1 MTSDTINKLNIHAD
15 AFNKVRNLLN
25 ECDRRHFLAKTAMQ
39 FGYGAISI
47 LSRRTGV
54 AISTIR
60 RGIAELT
67 SQESPCGSRIRCA
80 GAGRKPVEQLYP
92 DIIEMTKEIL
102 EDETYGSPE
111 GRKWTSCSL
120 RKISNGIGSKRHL
133 RGKEHGTANHKGP
146 WL

>member
-15 AFNKVRNLLN
+15 AFNKVLNLLN

-39 FGYGAISI
+39 FGYGAISL
-47 LSRRTGV
+47 LSQRTGV

-60 RGIAELT
+60 RGIAEL
-67 SQESPCGSRIRCA
+67 SSPESPCGGHIRCA

-92 DIIEMTKEIL
+92 DIVELTKEIL